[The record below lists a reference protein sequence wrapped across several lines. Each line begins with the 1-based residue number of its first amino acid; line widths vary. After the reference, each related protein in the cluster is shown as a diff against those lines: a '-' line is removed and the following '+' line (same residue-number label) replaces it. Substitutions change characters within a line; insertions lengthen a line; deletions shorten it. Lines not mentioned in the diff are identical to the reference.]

1 MFFTCISTYLS
12 ILKDIIGLGKGR
24 YFRVVTATWSKNIL
38 PLPSWCCVPTPNW
51 NYGQCTT
58 KGRCPPML
66 KYSRV
71 VLPFP
76 TTTIIQWNP
85 LVVAP
90 TKGRTV
96 TFPHQFCRYSCS
108 SLPFQNAPFPPP
120 ISLVGDTQGLVTHIF
135 SIIPT

>member
-1 MFFTCISTYLS
+1 
-12 ILKDIIGLGKGR
+12 
-24 YFRVVTATWSKNIL
+24 
-38 PLPSWCCVPTPNW
+38 
-51 NYGQCTT
+51 
-58 KGRCPPML
+58 ML

-76 TTTIIQWNP
+76 TTTTIIQWNP

-120 ISLVGDTQGLVTHIF
+120 ISLVGDTQGFVTHIF
-135 SIIPT
+135 SIIPTRFGGIEGKFLLIYELYPLNV